1 MKADLERLVDQMITR
16 GVLFE
21 EAIQEFE
28 KRFILKM
35 LDRQQNNLSKA
46 AIALGIHRNTLTKR
60 VQDYKRRNELNGNG
74 RRQVAPRK
82 KAQAKTRKRVDD

>member
-1 MKADLERLVDQMITR
+1 MRAELESLIEQMINQ

-28 KRFILKM
+28 KRFILNM
-35 LDRQQNNLSKA
+35 LDRHRNNLSKA
-46 AIALGIHRNTLTKR
+46 ADALGIHRNTLSKR
-60 VQDYKRRNELNGNG
+60 LLEYKAGSQNNGHV

-82 KAQAKTRKRVDD
+82 KKK

>member
-1 MKADLERLVDQMITR
+1 MKADLERLVDLMISR

-28 KRFILKM
+28 KRFILNM
-35 LDRQQNNLSKA
+35 VEREHHNLSKA
-46 AIALGIHRNTLTKR
+46 AAALGIHRNTLSKR
-60 VQDYKRRNELNGNG
+60 IHDYEKNNRNGHS

-82 KAQAKTRKRVDD
+82 KTRG